1 MILQSE
7 YSNTYYSGLTSA
19 FNQSISL
26 WNAAIGY
33 KFLKNKQAELRL
45 TVYDILNQNN
55 SVSRTN
61 TDSYIQDSQTNVLN
75 RYYMLTFTYNFKKYF
90 AKKEEAKGNNN
101 TH

>member
-1 MILQSE
+1 M
-7 YSNTYYSGLTSA
+7 YYSGLTSA

-33 KFLKNKQAELRL
+33 KFLKNKQAQLRL
-45 TVYDILNQNN
+45 TVYDLLNQNN

-75 RYYMLTFTYNFKKYF
+75 RYYMLTFTYDFKHYF
-90 AKKEEAKGNNN
+90 AKKEDKKEDEKS
-101 TH
+101 H